1 MRRTKIW
8 LTVIVTILVA
18 IVILQNTETVQT
30 DLLFVKVSLPRAL
43 LLLVAILVGFVI
55 GLVMGG
61 RIRKAEDA
69 AKKATQAPETE
80 GDPGTLWKS

>member
-8 LTVIVTILVA
+8 LTVIVPILVA
-18 IVILQNTETVQT
+18 IVVLQNTETVET

-43 LLLVAILVGFVI
+43 LFLVAILVGFVI
-55 GLVMGG
+55 GLVLGG
-61 RIRKAEDA
+61 RIRRAEESSRKAAE
-69 AKKATQAPETE
+69 APEPK

>member
-18 IVILQNTETVQT
+18 IVVLQNTETVET
-30 DLLFVKVSLPRAL
+30 DILFVKVSLPRAL

-55 GLVMGG
+55 GLVVGG
-61 RIRKAEDA
+61 RIRKAEEA
-69 AKKATQAPETE
+69 AKKLAEAPETK